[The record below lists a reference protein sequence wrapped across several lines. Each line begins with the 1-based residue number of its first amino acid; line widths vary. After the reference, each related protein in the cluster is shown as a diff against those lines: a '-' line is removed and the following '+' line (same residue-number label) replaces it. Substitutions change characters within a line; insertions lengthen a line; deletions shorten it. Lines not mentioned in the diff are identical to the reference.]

1 MRVRGIPET
10 NVTFTD
16 MEVAED
22 MVVIPIS
29 GLKKGFAGLMNA
41 YNAQRVGAG
50 TVAVVIA
57 QRAFEDATNFA
68 FDRIQFG
75 RPIA

>member
-1 MRVRGIPET
+1 MGVRGIPET
-10 NVTFTD
+10 DVNFTD

-50 TVAVVIA
+50 TVALGIA

-68 FDRIQFG
+68 LDRIQFG